1 VARQSAEQQYGRLRI
16 DGAVLRQ
23 RLAAVA
29 AAIACTEDQV
39 AETMERMALV
49 LPESAARLR
58 AQAAQAREHAT
69 LERSRA
75 AVFETPCRS
84 WRAVSATPPGR
95 PIEHGP

>member
-1 VARQSAEQQYGRLRI
+1 MARQSAEQHYGRLRI
-16 DGAVLRQ
+16 EGTKLRQ

-39 AETMERMALV
+39 AETMERMAV
-49 LPESAARLR
+49 VMPESAARLR

-75 AVFETPCRS
+75 AAFGAPGRS
-84 WRAVSATPPGR
+84 WHTVSATPPGR
-95 PIEHGP
+95 PVEHGL

>member
-1 VARQSAEQQYGRLRI
+1 VAKQSAEHHHGRLRI
-16 DGAVLRQ
+16 DGAELRQ

-29 AAIACTEDQV
+29 VAIAYTEEQV

-58 AQAAQAREHAT
+58 AHAAQAREQAT

-75 AVFETPCRS
+75 AAFEAPGRP
-84 WRAVSATPPGR
+84 WRTVSATPPGR
-95 PIEHGP
+95 PVEHGP